1 MINIAL
7 LVVIL
12 PLAFEYLLEI
22 QAEYMKM
29 QASTLIITKW
39 TVDSTKCEHH
49 DHDHNH
55 LLFLCNPFQNFFITF
70 RSTPSA

>member
-12 PLAFEYLLEI
+12 PFAFAYLLEI
-22 QAEYMKM
+22 QAGYMKM

-39 TVDSTKCEHH
+39 TVDSTKCEHY
-49 DHDHNH
+49 DHNH
-55 LLFLCNPFQNFFITF
+55 LSFLCNPFQNFFITF